1 MLMAN
6 ATSIVLP
13 FLSSICFVLQVRVEG
28 VEVGVEHG
36 VEGVG
41 MGWRVT

>member
-6 ATSIVLP
+6 ATFIVLP
-13 FLSSICFVLQVRVEG
+13 FCSSICFVLQVRVEG
-28 VEVGVEHG
+28 VEGG